1 MTILAI
7 KYWQQTY
14 HSKHTSFFKSSHQC
28 NKGHQLLPPTKQDQ
42 LRTQTLPLPFQ
53 IRLTFSFANIAHNY
67 QEQNLNSQHTAL
79 FESAKIK
86 LSSSNKIHNC
96 TTKSLPPDAISLFNK
111 GTNFIPTTATT
122 SISSLQE
129 TVTSKVNTAR
139 RTIPPES
146 NHQTPQTSLRR
157 FHPYN
162 KQLHP
167 LPLPHQQQSRP
178 DHFNLHLID
187 YVDNTVSFTKE
198 FLQSA
203 KQHSIIYP
211 NLSNIYPHTT
221 PYDNDIISTVT
232 DKNMGWSLVPTS
244 WFSTEYKQHF
254 SDLST
259 YRRIDNFNCKQP
271 TQSPTHYLANSKK
284 GFQLL
289 LQMVITYNCWTLPY
303 KTNYNCLT

>member
-146 NHQTPQTSLRR
+146 NHQTPQRHFAVSILTTNSFIHFLYHINNNQDLITSTFTSLTMLTTL
-157 FHPYN
+157 FHSLKNFYN
-162 KQLHP
+162 LLNNILLFILIYLTSTHT
-167 LPLPHQQQSRP
+167 PH
-178 DHFNLHLID
+178 LTTMTL
-187 YVDNTVSFTKE
+187 Y
-198 FLQSA
+198 LQ
-203 KQHSIIYP
+203 
-211 NLSNIYPHTT
+211 
-221 PYDNDIISTVT
+221 
-232 DKNMGWSLVPTS
+232 
-244 WFSTEYKQHF
+244 
-254 SDLST
+254 
-259 YRRIDNFNCKQP
+259 
-271 TQSPTHYLANSKK
+271 
-284 GFQLL
+284 
-289 LQMVITYNCWTLPY
+289 
-303 KTNYNCLT
+303 